1 MFFTTITIRLT
12 TIDKQSVPKR
22 MARITPNV
30 SLRKLKIA
38 STINMVFSSFSQ
50 RLSFQTIAKIGSF
63 FNSYLL
69 LKNTVER
76 FTRPAFLF
84 IVSFQSRVYF
94 GKDKREFLFF
104 TIGEKFWNLRVAF
117 LFRFLSM
124 VWIIVSICI
133 KKVKW

>member
-50 RLSFQTIAKIGSF
+50 RLSFQTIAKIGSL

-76 FTRPAFLF
+76 FTCPAFLF
-84 IVSFQSRVYF
+84 IVSFRSRVYF